1 MNHSVFSIII
11 LLSILNSLQAQSII
25 DYCEQYLHNNQ
36 GCQKCQD
43 GFNLQQQAIQAQ
55 SILLS
60 QPINYCISQC
70 PYLSYRQ
77 TQFSDIEN
85 QCQPTCLYNEI
96 GDNYTRACKQIDECP
111 QSFEFGQQFHSG
123 YVSSILLFPF
133 TNQQPVTDVIT
144 ASQDDTQILV
154 WDNQSG
160 ALKAKLIG
168 HNSNVI
174 QIYFLSEQINNQILL
189 LSFSFGGEILIWD
202 YIKGQINTQFLIYSG
217 QLTQNSAVNIQ
228 TSLIISYGFQ
238 GDFYVIN
245 YVNQDIQSYIGHDSI
260 VKQVIFVDNDN
271 FVSFANDEK
280 VILWNIN
287 QPNNPLVLVNQNVA
301 KINSFVI
308 FNEKIQ
314 IYQQYLI
321 LMSQTNLTSQISISV
336 CNLQDQNGNIIQD
349 VSNLQ
354 VVNKIDN
361 QFDFI
366 DFIID
371 SQDNMIIAYSSH
383 EILIYKITTNESGFQ
398 VDLSEKVNNI
408 ESNYSVLIQSCVLF
422 QTNLMILTNL
432 KQLLLFQLVINNQPG
447 QSHLQSQA
455 NNIINIERQQN
466 FNYQIVFA
474 FSVQDQILYVGQDY
488 LLSINYNN
496 KKTNYLINNWLAPVI
511 NHKDININL
520 DYSQVSQII
529 CDISQD
535 GRSFVY
541 DFLSKQLLSVL
552 VHPQNTQ
559 TQINVPIQIT
569 LVRNLNA
576 CISYNNTSIV
586 CFDPISTNVNFI
598 YTNGIEN
605 YVSLSQDPKNN
616 YLIASSISLLQ
627 IFDLNSNTIYSQYQK
642 QNQFFIINFNFNG
655 KLLYASTP
663 SGYYMKFNYPDLT
676 IDKEYDYT
684 TIAIN
689 QKIIGWSLDLQYFQ
703 ASATYFDGGLILII
717 KQDLSLIKQIQ
728 NDTPATLCGVKYPSI
743 LACINQKGKTQVW
756 SIFTD
761 FYISVIGLEFPVSY
775 GAATMYGLS
784 LLQMN
789 QQAFGSGILVVDM
802 TQLTFSQTFSTSKQI
817 QSIKN
822 EDSMMRVFACMQSG
836 EIQDYHYTYQPTQLI
851 NWQNQNAN
859 NTINKL
865 IIFEE
870 DYKLIILSSGIT
882 IYDYLNLNI
891 YKIQQF
897 HNQQITG
904 AVIDKLRY
912 TIVTFNQDISKNV
925 FMWQYKNDS
934 YQELVGHTQ
943 GVNGAILINNTTNLI
958 TYSNDG
964 FIILWDYIKAVI
976 LNKFNLHSSQ
986 AVLNLF
992 YSQITKGSSLIN
1004 IVISQGKN
1012 QMVQIFDIKNQQ
1024 TISQIQLKNTNCSIT
1039 IDVSTNTL
1047 FTYNS
1052 NAIYAYSYI
1061 TGLQISTLLGFDG
1074 AISNFI
1080 FQGNYIIATA
1090 TFVIQSYDRSSLKLL
1105 NSNKYSQQIYQIDIL
1120 NDLVGMVSN
1129 LINDIIQLWNYKTGI
1144 MQKDM
1149 DNQYYPLPVNGI
1161 IADQDAQIF
1170 LVWNNQNQIFSFNPF
1185 SYSLNKVQNYVILPL
1200 FNQNLI
1206 KSIVIDFQSN
1216 IFFAFN
1222 DQQIIIQ
1229 KYYSFLGISGQETD
1243 IPQNSVNNLSSYNI
1257 EQDKLIYTDL
1267 EQNIWMVNQNSLKFA
1282 GKLPL
1287 VPYTSQSLLDIQSFN
1302 MTIFNVSAALVQCNG
1317 CNGAVVQAQASNILL
1332 FDSSFSNSTG
1342 FQGGA
1347 IYLKQCTQSC
1357 FINSSYFYG
1366 NSAINGGAIYL
1377 EFSQIQINSTQIN
1390 NNQAV
1395 IGGGIRYVGIVP
1407 DQFQQIQTQ
1416 QRVLQKNNNSIQNN
1430 KAQVFG
1436 NNIGSYPRNLNII
1449 FKQQDYTVQN
1459 LSQNQVSEN
1468 SGLVYDVNDFMS
1480 GANLQFQVQLI
1491 DEEGEYIKIEQN
1503 NFPKLIQ
1510 QELGS
1515 YQISVQGQNNQIQL
1529 VSESLIGLNKYDINT
1544 HSFVFDK
1551 LIINSR
1557 PLTSNVIYVFAN
1569 SILIPSNGNQTQLI
1583 TPQFQVKINI
1593 NFRKCEIGEILIK
1606 NQAGS
1611 LEYCYPCPLGMYSLV
1626 DTMLSKNQLSCNS
1639 CPANA
1644 VKCEQN
1650 KITLMNGYW
1659 RESNTTDQIIECSN
1673 QPLNCKGEDPNS
1685 LNYCSEGYIGPLC
1698 ESCDLFGTYW
1708 NIKYSRVAKYQC
1720 KKCEEMKSEY
1730 VIQLLAYFTIIL
1742 YIFYGVLSAYKI
1754 SIKRAVGYYI
1764 RLMGAASIGVS
1775 DSDDFT
1781 SVYLKFIMHYL
1792 YISSIIKIQQFQFPE
1807 LIDFF
1812 RIQISSPIDSMRF
1825 VPDCYQSQFSMG
1837 LKPVFI
1843 RQVISQVLPVLYLSG
1858 MGLIYLILIIT
1869 KVTKFKKSIIIS
1881 GLVFIFIF
1889 LQPNVNSS
1897 LISVSSCRSIGSQN
1911 YITDDISEKC
1921 LTQEHIV
1928 FLLSF
1933 CLPFFIIWSILIPT
1947 ILLYKIYKQRKFLN
1961 SVFNRVKYGFLY
1973 QEYRFNSWYW
1983 EFTKIG
1989 VKLLITFFDN
1999 FLNDHLILKSVS
2011 ASIII
2016 IIYLLFLIK
2025 QQPYVSLQFNKFDK
2039 ASHTVLFVIMQLSIL
2054 IQASTLTII
2063 VDLGVISFYIIH
2075 FTYLCVLL
2083 LYVLKSQ
2090 IEYIFLRL
2098 FKLFPSLQEN
2108 LSFLKRYLKLFKNN
2122 SLVFKRWKLI
2132 WNHLFVTKKIFQ
2144 LNGEKINTIQ
2154 NRKSIFQK
2162 QLIHPNSQR
2171 SIFNSNNNILSEI
2184 KITYDSTRH
2193 LFQNKLSILK
2203 KETCDSIK
2211 DQKKNQVNR
2220 ESIILDV
2227 ENCEL
2232 KDSLNFPS
2240 SNNNVR
2246 SKSNSTGQTLYQY
2259 NFNEIIKTQ
2268 QFFTKNTKQIIESN
2282 IQ

>member
-398 VDLSEKVNNI
+398 VDLSEK
-408 ESNYSVLIQSCVLF
+408 
-422 QTNLMILTNL
+422 
-432 KQLLLFQLVINNQPG
+432 
-447 QSHLQSQA
+447 
-455 NNIINIERQQN
+455 
-466 FNYQIVFA
+466 
-474 FSVQDQILYVGQDY
+474 
-488 LLSINYNN
+488 
-496 KKTNYLINNWLAPVI
+496 
-511 NHKDININL
+511 
-520 DYSQVSQII
+520 
-529 CDISQD
+529 
-535 GRSFVY
+535 
-541 DFLSKQLLSVL
+541 
-552 VHPQNTQ
+552 
-559 TQINVPIQIT
+559 
-569 LVRNLNA
+569 
-576 CISYNNTSIV
+576 
-586 CFDPISTNVNFI
+586 
-598 YTNGIEN
+598 
-605 YVSLSQDPKNN
+605 
-616 YLIASSISLLQ
+616 
-627 IFDLNSNTIYSQYQK
+627 
-642 QNQFFIINFNFNG
+642 
-655 KLLYASTP
+655 
-663 SGYYMKFNYPDLT
+663 
-676 IDKEYDYT
+676 
-684 TIAIN
+684 
-689 QKIIGWSLDLQYFQ
+689 
-703 ASATYFDGGLILII
+703 
-717 KQDLSLIKQIQ
+717 
-728 NDTPATLCGVKYPSI
+728 CGVKYPSI